1 MKKLLIA
8 LLLFSGCT
16 SSTNGG
22 PCIGAFDTKKPGV
35 EYKLSA
41 WNVGLGIMFFS
52 MVLPPIFV
60 LADETFCPV
69 EK

>member
-8 LLLFSGCT
+8 LLLLSGCT

-22 PCIGAFDTKKPGV
+22 PCIGAFDTKRPGV
-35 EYKLSA
+35 EYKMSE
-41 WNVGLGIMFFS
+41 WNVAIAVIFFS
-52 MVLPPIFV
+52 AILPPIFV
-60 LADETFCPV
+60 LADETLCPV